1 MSERLILPHKAEIE
15 DVTVYYH
22 SGLEMWTPYP
32 GEPIT
37 LQVYGNKSVRA
48 GETKWQTDLIDC
60 EVGQLRFMR
69 RHERRALVASVKTA
83 LQDALP
89 ETKIAEIVQD
99 VINYAR

>member
-22 SGLEMWTPYP
+22 PGLEMWTPYP
-32 GEPIT
+32 GAPIT
-37 LQVYGNKSVRA
+37 LQVYGRKSVRA

-60 EVGQLRFMR
+60 EAGQLRFMK

-83 LQDALP
+83 LQDVMP
-89 ETKIAEIVQD
+89 ETKIAEIIQD